1 MIAGR
6 KLIPRYVINSALPY
20 VFLSLFLLTAILLTQ
35 QAGRFAELALYADLP
50 FSLLIE
56 IGAALLPG
64 VLVLTL
70 PMAVLAGIVIGFAR
84 MGSDSE
90 IVVMRSAGIGTW
102 TLVWPA
108 LLLGFVATVATSFL
122 HMKEAPQAA
131 RDLRRAALQ
140 GALRKLESPVEPRTF
155 NTEIPGYVI
164 YVRDGDKT
172 QGSWARV
179 FIYAQQAD
187 GSTRVVTARS
197 GRIDSSGDKSEL
209 VLSDAS
215 ALKVPAPTN
224 PDQSYVVERLEQ
236 LRIAIDTGRAALL
249 DQISKDEVSAEEMD
263 WRELREKAATGTPK
277 EKNEAERT
285 LHRRLALSVAPLLF
299 ALFGALLGLRIRR
312 GGRAAG
318 VLLAIGVVVIYYLL
332 SLLGESI
339 VRTNTVP
346 AIVGQWIATA
356 VILLLSLGVLVLR
369 DFPSFSLLQR
379 FKKSKEATTVAARSR
394 QQQHI
399 VGAGRSG
406 FPSLLDTSL
415 FQTLSS
421 SFVVGFV
428 SLAAIFTIFTLFEL
442 WRFIGANNV
451 PASVVAKYLL
461 FLLPLIAVELFPATM
476 LITVLI
482 TYALLARR
490 SEAIA
495 WWASGQSV
503 YRLMLPGLL
512 FAVAAGATTW
522 LVQEHVMPPA
532 NVRQEALRARIRGG
546 QPRAITGTG
555 RQWLASPEN
564 RRIYSYE
571 FDEQGQ
577 VLYDPT
583 IYELDDDAV
592 HLRRVS
598 VGKLGVWTTGNEMLI
613 KEAETINLEG
623 FSVDH
628 QRVSEVH
635 LQGVDSPQ
643 VFRPTVDKPSQLS
656 VAALAGY
663 LRAAKQRGV
672 DVSGLAVALQRKYVN
687 PFSVIVMAFIG
698 MPLALAFGRRG
709 AVVALCVAVGVSIVY
724 WGIGGGFQQLG
735 THGLLPPEVAA
746 WSPPV
751 IFAAAGTYFLSRV
764 RT

>member
-1 MIAGR
+1 MFTGR
-6 KLIPRYVINSALPY
+6 KLIPRYVISSALPY

-108 LLLGFVATVATSFL
+108 LLLGFVATVATTFL

-164 YVRDGDKT
+164 YVRDGDKA

-179 FIYAQQAD
+179 FIYAQQGD

-215 ALKVPAPTN
+215 ALKIPAPEN
-224 PDQSYVVERLEQ
+224 SDQSYIVERLEQ

-249 DQISKDEVSAEEMD
+249 DQISKGEMSAEEMD

-318 VLLAIGVVVIYYLL
+318 VLLSIGVVVIYYLL

-356 VILLLSLGVLVLR
+356 VILLLSLLILVLR
-369 DFPSFSLLQR
+369 DFPRFGLRQR
-379 FKKSKEATTVAARSR
+379 FKKSKKTPTVLAGST
-394 QQQHI
+394 QHQHI
-399 VGAGRSG
+399 IGAGRSG

-415 FQTLSS
+415 FQTLSG
-421 SFVVGFV
+421 SFVVGFL

-461 FLLPLIAVELFPATM
+461 FLLPLVAVELFPATM

-512 FAVAAGATTW
+512 FAVAAAASMW

-583 IYELDDDAV
+583 IYEMDDDAV
-592 HLRRVS
+592 HLSRVS
-598 VGKLGVWTTGNEMLI
+598 VGKLGVWTAGNEIVI
-613 KEAETINLEG
+613 KDAETINLEG
-623 FSVDH
+623 FKVNH
-628 QRVSEVH
+628 QRVSEVR
-635 LQGVDSPQ
+635 LKGVDPPQ

-672 DVSGLAVALQRKYVN
+672 DVSALAVALQRKYVN

>member
-1 MIAGR
+1 MFAGR
-6 KLIPRYVINSALPY
+6 KLIPRYVISSALPY

-108 LLLGFVATVATSFL
+108 LLLGLVATVGATFL

-179 FIYAQQAD
+179 FIYAQQDD

-215 ALKVPAPTN
+215 ALKIPAPAN
-224 PDQSYVVERLEQ
+224 SDQSYVVERLDQ

-249 DQISKDEVSAEEMD
+249 DQISKDELSAEEMG

-277 EKNEAERT
+277 EKGEAERT

-312 GGRAAG
+312 GGRGAG
-318 VLLAIGVVVIYYLL
+318 VLLTIGVVVIYYLL

-356 VILLLSLGVLVLR
+356 VILLLSLLVLVLR
-369 DFPSFSLLQR
+369 DFPRFGLLQR
-379 FKKSKEATTVAARSR
+379 FKKSKKTGAVRVTP
-394 QQQHI
+394 QQHI
-399 VGAGRSG
+399 IGAGRSG

-415 FQTLSS
+415 FQALSS
-421 SFVVGFV
+421 SFLVGFV

-451 PASVVAKYLL
+451 PASIVAKYLL
-461 FLLPLIAVELFPATM
+461 FLLPLVAVELFPATM

-512 FAVAAGATTW
+512 FAVAAAATTW

-571 FDEQGQ
+571 FDEQAQ

-583 IYELDDDAV
+583 IYELDGDAV

-598 VGKLGVWTTGNEMLI
+598 VGKLGVWTAGQEMLI
-613 KEAETINLEG
+613 KEADTINLEG
-623 FSVDH
+623 FQVDH

-635 LQGVDSPQ
+635 LQGVDPPQ

-672 DVSGLAVALQRKYVN
+672 DVSALAVALQRKYVN

>member
-1 MIAGR
+1 MFAGR
-6 KLIPRYVINSALPY
+6 KLISRYVISSALPY
-20 VFLSLFLLTAILLTQ
+20 IFLSLFLLTAILLTQ

-56 IGAALLPG
+56 IGAALLPS

-102 TLVWPA
+102 TLIGPA
-108 LLLGFVATVATSFL
+108 LLLGFVATVAATFL

-179 FIYAQQAD
+179 FIYAQQED
-187 GSTRVVTARS
+187 GSTRVATARS

-215 ALKVPAPTN
+215 RLKIPAPASS
-224 PDQSYVVERLEQ
+224 DQSYVVERLEQ
-236 LRIAIDTGRAALL
+236 LRIAIDTGRGALL
-249 DQISKDEVSAEEMD
+249 DQISKGEMSAEEMD
-263 WRELREKAATGTPK
+263 WRELQEKAATGTPK

-285 LHRRLALSVAPLLF
+285 LHRRLALSIAPLVF
-299 ALFGALLGLRIRR
+299 ALFGSLLGLRIRR

-318 VLLAIGVVVIYYLL
+318 VLLTIGVVVIYYLL

-356 VILLLSLGVLVLR
+356 AILLLSLFVLVLR
-369 DFPSFSLLQR
+369 DFPRFGLLQR
-379 FKKSKEATTVAARSR
+379 FKKSKKAATGAPKSI

-399 VGAGRSG
+399 IGAGRSG

-415 FQTLSS
+415 FQTLSG
-421 SFVVGFV
+421 SFVVGFI
-428 SLAAIFTIFTLFEL
+428 SLVAIFTIFTLFEL

-461 FLLPLIAVELFPATM
+461 FLLPLVAVELFPATM

-512 FAVAAGATTW
+512 FAVAAAATMW

-583 IYELDDDAV
+583 VYELDDDAV
-592 HLRRVS
+592 HLRRVT
-598 VGKLGVWTTGNEMLI
+598 VGKQGVWTAGNEMLI

-623 FSVDH
+623 FQVDH

-635 LQGVDSPQ
+635 LQGIDPPQ

-672 DVSGLAVALQRKYVN
+672 DVSALAVALQRKYVS

>member
-1 MIAGR
+1 MFTGR
-6 KLIPRYVINSALPY
+6 KLIPRYVISSALPY

-108 LLLGFVATVATSFL
+108 LLLGFVATVATTFL

-197 GRIDSSGDKSEL
+197 GRIDSSGDQSEL

-215 ALKVPAPTN
+215 ALKIPAPAN
-224 PDQSYVVERLEQ
+224 SDQSYIVERLEQ

-249 DQISKDEVSAEEMD
+249 DQISKEEMSAEEMD
-263 WRELREKAATGTPK
+263 WRELREKAVTGTPK
-277 EKNEAERT
+277 QKNEAERT
-285 LHRRLALSVAPLLF
+285 LHRRLALSIAPLLF
-299 ALFGALLGLRIRR
+299 ALFGSLLGLRIRR

-318 VLLAIGVVVIYYLL
+318 VLLTIGVVVIYYLL

-356 VILLLSLGVLVLR
+356 VILLLSLFVLALR
-369 DFPSFSLLQR
+369 DFPRFGLVQK
-379 FKKSKEATTVAARSR
+379 FKKSEKATIGAARST
-394 QQQHI
+394 QPQHI
-399 VGAGRSG
+399 IGAGRSG

-421 SFVVGFV
+421 SFVVGFL

-461 FLLPLIAVELFPATM
+461 FLLPLVAVELFPATM

-512 FAVAAGATTW
+512 FAVAAAATTW

-555 RQWLASPEN
+555 RQWLASPEH

-577 VLYDPT
+577 VLYDQT

-592 HLRRVS
+592 HLRRVLI
-598 VGKLGVWTTGNEMLI
+598 GKVGVWTSGSEMLV

-623 FSVDH
+623 FQVDH

-635 LQGVDSPQ
+635 LQGVDPPQ

>member
-1 MIAGR
+1 
-6 KLIPRYVINSALPY
+6 
-20 VFLSLFLLTAILLTQ
+20 
-35 QAGRFAELALYADLP
+35 
-50 FSLLIE
+50 
-56 IGAALLPG
+56 
-64 VLVLTL
+64 
-70 PMAVLAGIVIGFAR
+70 
-84 MGSDSE
+84 
-90 IVVMRSAGIGTW
+90 
-102 TLVWPA
+102 
-108 LLLGFVATVATSFL
+108 
-122 HMKEAPQAA
+122 
-131 RDLRRAALQ
+131 
-140 GALRKLESPVEPRTF
+140 
-155 NTEIPGYVI
+155 
-164 YVRDGDKT
+164 
-172 QGSWARV
+172 
-179 FIYAQQAD
+179 
-187 GSTRVVTARS
+187 
-197 GRIDSSGDKSEL
+197 
-209 VLSDAS
+209 
-215 ALKVPAPTN
+215 
-224 PDQSYVVERLEQ
+224 
-236 LRIAIDTGRAALL
+236 
-249 DQISKDEVSAEEMD
+249 
-263 WRELREKAATGTPK
+263 
-277 EKNEAERT
+277 
-285 LHRRLALSVAPLLF
+285 
-299 ALFGALLGLRIRR
+299 LLGLRIRR

-318 VLLAIGVVVIYYLL
+318 VLLAIGVVVLYYLL

-356 VILLLSLGVLVLR
+356 VILLLSLVVLVIR
-369 DFPSFSLLQR
+369 DVPKFRLLQR
-379 FKKSKEATTVAARSR
+379 FSKTNEPKAVAIRATS
-394 QQQHI
+394 QHI

-406 FPSLLDTSL
+406 FPSLLDTNL
-415 FQTLSS
+415 FQALSG
-421 SFVVGFV
+421 SFVVGFL

-451 PASVVAKYLL
+451 PASIVAKYLL
-461 FLLPLIAVELFPATM
+461 FLLPLVAVELFPATM

-512 FAVAAGATTW
+512 FAMAAAAATW

-571 FDEQGQ
+571 FDEQRQ

-583 IYELDDDAV
+583 VYELDGDAV
-592 HLRRVS
+592 HLQRVS
-598 VGKLGVWTTGNEMLI
+598 LGKSGVWTAGNEIVI
-613 KEAETINLEG
+613 KEAEAIDLEG
-623 FSVDH
+623 FQVAH
-628 QRVSEVH
+628 QRVDEVR
-635 LQGVDSPQ
+635 LTGVDSPQ

-698 MPLALAFGRRG
+698 MPLALAFGKRG